1 MAGAWV
7 CMAAEEL
14 PNAEGGTNMRS
25 SNVFYLKADS
35 VKFDEGLT
43 LLEEKGKTVGV
54 LGRAKHL
61 GVAKYE
67 PKMTVSGVFPRPSD
81 LGLFLLLFAGD
92 VTKTPGG
99 AAVTDPDSAAVPA
112 GCTKW
117 VYNFAEDTPKTAQII
132 AKDAGGKFWKLTG
145 AGLSSIAFKFGDDGV
160 LGCDLEL
167 VGLFGGEIEDPS
179 LTPTFDAA
187 TPFRQ
192 GDMTLEWLTESAVTK
207 GFDFTLAAGLETDKG
222 FSVVS
227 DYPDTIQFGNDEDSL
242 PSVAGTIDKRT
253 VATVDLN
260 ALHEGG
266 QFAAVIKLTHR
277 EKIGQTG
284 RTSAMWIEMP
294 GCQHV
299 SWDPD
304 DIANVRRR
312 ETRFG
317 WEARV
322 DEATHTLCTITLVNA
337 TSAYET
343 YGG

>member
-14 PNAEGGTNMRS
+14 PNAEGGTNDVS
-25 SNVFYLKADS
+25 SNAFFLKADS

-43 LLEEKGKTVGV
+43 LLEEKGKTVGY

-67 PKMTVSGVFPRPSD
+67 PKMTISGVFPRPSD

-92 VTKTPGG
+92 VEKTAGG
-99 AAVTDPDSAAVPA
+99 ALVTDPDGDDVPA

-117 VYNFAEDTPKTAQII
+117 VYEFAEEEPKTVQVT
-132 AKDAGGKFWKLTG
+132 AKDAGGKFWRMTG
-145 AGLSSIAFKFGDDGV
+145 AGLTSIAFKFGDDGV

-167 VGLFGGEIEDPS
+167 MGLFGGEIDDPS
-179 LTPTFDAA
+179 LTPSFDAA

-192 GDMTLEWLTESAVTK
+192 GDMTLEWLSGSAVTK

-227 DYPDTIQFGNDEDSL
+227 DYPDTIQFSNDEESL
-242 PSVAGTIDKRT
+242 PSIAGSIDKRT
-253 VATVDLN
+253 VTTADLN
-260 ALHEGG
+260 ALHEGE
-266 QFAAVIKLTHR
+266 QFKAIIKLTHR
-277 EKIGQTG
+277 QDIGLTE
-284 RTSAMWIEMP
+284 RTSAMWIELP

-312 ETRFG
+312 ESRWG
-317 WEARV
+317 WEARI
-322 DEATHTLCTITLVNA
+322 DESDGTLATITLVNG
-337 TSAYET
+337 TSSYEN
-343 YGG
+343 YGA